1 VNLLKSNQKKGK
13 YMSKYTALVL
23 IFFVFNL
30 ICWTGCAATSSSKT
44 KDAAFAGGFASAD
57 TLSSQKKE
65 NIRKLIKIS
74 GNADSILL
82 QLQRFYDNQM
92 NLIIQRMGP
101 DLSKKI
107 VKKLRQQFRAEI
119 ERNVQDPGGL
129 LDYIIS
135 IYNSHFTHQEI
146 RDWLLFYESPL
157 GKKINSTMPSVMEE
171 SNLAYRQW
179 NRNINPVLYEWL
191 KERLKKEGITIP

>member
-1 VNLLKSNQKKGK
+1 
-13 YMSKYTALVL
+13 MSKYTAQVI
-23 IFFVFNL
+23 IFFTFIL

-44 KDAAFAGGFASAD
+44 KDSAFTGGFAAAD
-57 TLSSQKKE
+57 ISSSQKKE

-74 GNADSILL
+74 GNADMLFQSSAIP
-82 QLQRFYDNQM
+82 YE
-92 NLIIQRMGP
+92 NLMTQIIQRLRP

-107 VKKLRQQFRAEI
+107 VNKLRQEFRAEI
-119 ERNVQDPGGL
+119 ERNIQDPGGL

-135 IYNSHFTHQEI
+135 IYNSHFTHEEI

-171 SNLAYRQW
+171 SNLAYQQW

>member
-1 VNLLKSNQKKGK
+1 MNRYTVRVN
-13 YMSKYTALVL
+13 
-23 IFFVFNL
+23 IFIAFIL

-44 KDAAFAGGFASAD
+44 KDSAFSGGFAATDISI
-57 TLSSQKKE
+57 SQKKE

-74 GNADSILL
+74 GNGDSIL
-82 QLQRFYDNQM
+82 QLATIPYDNF
-92 NLIIQRMGP
+92 IQRLRP
-101 DLSKKI
+101 DLSKKTL
-107 VKKLRQQFRAEI
+107 KKLRQELHTEI
-119 ERNVQDPGGL
+119 ERNIQEPGGL

-157 GKKINSTMPSVMEE
+157 GKKINSTMPSVMKD
-171 SNLAYRQW
+171 SKLPYQQW
-179 NRNINPVLYEWL
+179 SRKIQPVMYEWL

>member
-1 VNLLKSNQKKGK
+1 
-13 YMSKYTALVL
+13 MSKYTAQVIL
-23 IFFVFNL
+23 FVFIL

-44 KDAAFAGGFASAD
+44 KDSAFDSGFAAAD
-57 TLSSQKKE
+57 TSSSQKKE

-74 GNADSILL
+74 GNADSILNL
-82 QLQRFYDNQM
+82 SAIRYDNQM
-92 NLIIQRMGP
+92 TLIIQRLRP
-101 DLSKKI
+101 DLSKTI
-107 VKKLRQQFRAEI
+107 VKKLRREFRAEI
-119 ERNVQDPGGL
+119 ERNVQEPGGL
-129 LDYIIS
+129 MDYIIS

-171 SNLAYRQW
+171 SNLAYQQW

>member
-1 VNLLKSNQKKGK
+1 
-13 YMSKYTALVL
+13 MIKYTARVM

-44 KDAAFAGGFASAD
+44 KDNAFAGGFAATD

-74 GNADSILL
+74 GNANIIFS
-82 QLQRFYDNQM
+82 QLTIPYVNQM
-92 NLIIQRMGP
+92 ARIIKMQRP
-101 DLSKKI
+101 DLSKKT

-119 ERNVQDPGGL
+119 ERNIQAPGGL
-129 LDYIIS
+129 FDYIIF
-135 IYNSHFTHQEI
+135 IYNSHFTQQEI

-171 SNLAYRQW
+171 SNLAYQQW
-179 NRNINPVLYEWL
+179 NQNIQPVLFEWL

>member
-1 VNLLKSNQKKGK
+1 
-13 YMSKYTALVL
+13 MSKYTALVL

-44 KDAAFAGGFASAD
+44 KDSAFAGGFAASN
-57 TLSSQKKE
+57 TSISQKKE
-65 NIRKLIKIS
+65 DIRKLIKIS
-74 GNADSILL
+74 GNAESIL
-82 QLQRFYDNQM
+82 QRSTILYDNQM
-92 NLIIQRMGP
+92 TLIIQRLRP

-107 VKKLRQQFRAEI
+107 VKKLRQEFRAEI
-119 ERNVQDPGGL
+119 ERNVQEPGGL
-129 LDYIIS
+129 MDYIIS

-157 GKKINSTMPSVMEE
+157 GEKINATMPSVMEE
-171 SNLAYRQW
+171 SNLAYQQW

-191 KERLKKEGITIP
+191 KERLKKEGI

>member
-1 VNLLKSNQKKGK
+1 
-13 YMSKYTALVL
+13 MSKYTSQVT
-23 IFFVFNL
+23 IFMAFIL

-44 KDAAFAGGFASAD
+44 KDSAFAGGFAAAD
-57 TLSSQKKE
+57 TSSSQKKE

-74 GNADSILL
+74 GNADII
-82 QLQRFYDNQM
+82 LQRSTMPYDNQM
-92 NLIIQRMGP
+92 TLIIQRLRP
-101 DLSKKI
+101 DLSKTI
-107 VKKLRQQFRAEI
+107 VEKLRQEFRAEI
-119 ERNVQDPGGL
+119 ERNVQAPGGL
-129 LDYIIS
+129 MDYIIS

-171 SNLAYRQW
+171 SNLAYQQW

>member
-1 VNLLKSNQKKGK
+1 
-13 YMSKYTALVL
+13 MSKYTSQVT
-23 IFFVFNL
+23 IFMAFIL
-30 ICWTGCAATSSSKT
+30 ICWTGCAATSSSTT
-44 KDAAFAGGFASAD
+44 KDSTFAGGSAQAD
-57 TLSSQKKE
+57 TSSSQKKE

-74 GNADSILL
+74 GNADSILNL
-82 QLQRFYDNQM
+82 SAIRYDNQM
-92 NLIIQRMGP
+92 TLIIQRLRP
-101 DLSKKI
+101 DLPKKT
-107 VKKLRQQFRAEI
+107 VKKLRQELRAEI
-119 ERNVQDPGGL
+119 ERNIQDPGGL
-129 LDYIIS
+129 LDYIVS

-171 SNLAYRQW
+171 SNFAYQQW